1 MRFLD
6 EDDDDPISSVV
17 NLVDLFV
24 VIIAIL
30 LVVLVQNPLNPFNAR
45 NLVVIENPGEANM
58 RITVKDG
65 EDLTRYESQGQIGEG
80 QGMKAGVAYRM
91 KDGSMVYVPE
101 TGADAP
107 KR

>member
-17 NLVDLFV
+17 
-24 VIIAIL
+24 
-30 LVVLVQNPLNPFNAR
+30 

-80 QGMKAGVAYRM
+80 QGEKAGSAYRLPN
-91 KDGSMVYVPE
+91 GNLIYVPE
-101 TGADAP
+101 
-107 KR
+107 

>member
-6 EDDDDPISSVV
+6 EDDDDPITSVV

-45 NLVVIENPGEANM
+45 NVVVIENPGQAHM

-65 EDLTRYESQGQIGEG
+65 EQLTRYESQGRIGEG
-80 QGMKAGVAYRM
+80 QGEKAGSAYRRPN
-91 KDGSMVYVPE
+91 GNLIYVPE
-101 TGADAP
+101 
-107 KR
+107 

>member
-6 EDDDDPISSVV
+6 EDDDDPITSVV

-45 NLVVIENPGEANM
+45 NVVVIENPGQAHR

-80 QGMKAGVAYRM
+80 RGEKAGSAYRLPN
-91 KDGSMVYVPE
+91 GNLIYVPE
-101 TGADAP
+101 
-107 KR
+107 